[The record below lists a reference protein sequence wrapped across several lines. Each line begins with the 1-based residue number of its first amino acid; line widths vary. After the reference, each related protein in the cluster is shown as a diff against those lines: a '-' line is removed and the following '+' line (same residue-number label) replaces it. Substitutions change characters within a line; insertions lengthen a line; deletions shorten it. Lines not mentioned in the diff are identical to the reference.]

1 MKRRQF
7 ITLLGGAAAWP
18 LAAHAQQSERM
29 RRIGI
34 FMGQL
39 ESDPQGQA
47 RVAAFR
53 QGLRDLKLIEGINIS
68 IDIRWGSGDA
78 AQVSALAAEL
88 VNLAP
93 DVILGS
99 NTPQMRAL
107 KNATQTI
114 PIVFAGLAD
123 PVGDGLVASLS
134 KPGANITGFS
144 SFDAAL
150 GGKWLQLLKE
160 VSPNLVRVAIIFNP
174 DTAPHS
180 LFLPELEVA
189 ARSAGLTLVRAA
201 VRDAAAIEGAIVS
214 LASAPG
220 SGLIV
225 MPDVF
230 VARHRQLVIALAAQ
244 HRVPTVYPLPY
255 FAVDGGLMAYGSDFD
270 DQFKRAASYVDRVLQ
285 GARPTDL
292 PVQAATKFQLV
303 INLKTAKSLG
313 LTVPPSL
320 LARADEVI
328 E

>member
-1 MKRRQF
+1 MKRREF
-7 ITLLGGAAAWP
+7 MVFLGGALTLP
-18 LAAHAQQSERM
+18 LGARAQQSGAM

-53 QGLRDLKLIEGINIS
+53 QGLRELKWIEGNNIS

-78 AQVSALAAEL
+78 AQVSAFAAEL

-93 DVILGS
+93 HVILGS

-107 KNATQTI
+107 KQATQTI

-123 PVGDGLVASLS
+123 PVGDGIVASLS

-160 VSPNLVRVAIIFNP
+160 ISPNLVRVAIVFNP

-189 ARSAGLTLVRAA
+189 ARSAGLRLVRAA
-201 VRDAAAIEGAIVS
+201 VRDTAAIEGAIVS
-214 LASAPG
+214 LASEPD

-230 VARHRQLVIALAAQ
+230 VARHRQLVITLAAL
-244 HRVPTVYPLPY
+244 HRLPTVYPLPF

-270 DQFKRAASYVDRVLQ
+270 DQFKRAASYVDRALQ
-285 GARPTDL
+285 GANPADL
-292 PVQAATKFQLV
+292 PVQAATKFQLI
-303 INLKTAKSLG
+303 INLKTAKALG
-313 LTVPPSL
+313 LTIPPSL
-320 LARADEVI
+320 LTRADEVL